1 MIVDLKGRSRRS
13 SQARRPKIAFQR
25 FFGIFPGHLTLP
37 GVSSSWRVATDITP
51 QKSQQRTTAWN
62 QVPKNFSCE
71 QVVVINQRSSHFWS
85 KTSWDDFWIIL
96 LSQPQTTIG
105 GLVQTKVFFVMEP
118 IELSCYLMQGFQRIF
133 FNPRS

>member
-1 MIVDLKGRSRRS
+1 MKVFLCFPIPNIQKYPPCQTSWEGAEDFEEVIVDLKGRSRRS

-37 GVSSSWRVATDITP
+37 GVSSSWRVATDLTP

-71 QVVVINQRSSHFWS
+71 QVVAINQRSSHFLGPKPHWMIS
-85 KTSWDDFWIIL
+85 GLFCFHSHK
-96 LSQPQTTIG
+96 PQ
-105 GLVQTKVFFVMEP
+105 LVA
-118 IELSCYLMQGFQRIF
+118 
-133 FNPRS
+133 